1 MSEELIIQILD
12 TLKIIGPSLILPI
25 AILWLTNR
33 NSRKNRENEQKFEL
47 DKLEKSKALEI
58 DYSFE
63 ANRKKHEVVVH
74 SALIKILFE
83 VQKLH
88 ISLSGKC
95 VDFDC
100 INEAVNEFQSQFSK
114 QQSEIAE
121 FQIYLSSNIT
131 NRLYKF
137 YSLLGELLVEL
148 KEIKDNKQ
156 FEIAIA
162 SVYNYS
168 VRLAEEIIEIQ
179 DELVKKRNDLK
190 EEFDALKVPYFKSC
204 CGEEPPKEIK
214 EEYERIRRKKMAV
227 SKELEALPEEIKNQL
242 TLGN

>member
-1 MSEELIIQILD
+1 MSEELTINIIEA
-12 TLKIIGPSLILPI
+12 LKAIGPSVILPI

-33 NSRKNRENEQKFEL
+33 NSRRNRESEQKFEL
-47 DKLEKSKALEI
+47 EKLEKSKTLEI
-58 DYSFE
+58 DYSLE
-63 ANRKKHEVVVH
+63 ANRKKHEVIVH

-100 INEAVNEFQSQFSK
+100 IDNAVSDFQSQFSER
-114 QQSEIAE
+114 QSQIAE

-137 YSLLGELLVEL
+137 YSLLGELLIEL
-148 KEIKDNKQ
+148 KEIKDDKES
-156 FEIAIA
+156 EIAIA

-190 EEFDALKVPYFKSC
+190 EKFDALEVPYFKNC
-204 CGEEPPKEIK
+204 CGEKPPKEIREK
-214 EEYERIRRKKMAV
+214 YERIRSKKMAV
-227 SKELEALPEEIKNQL
+227 SEELETLPEEIKNEL
-242 TLGN
+242 F